1 MRKLISFTF
10 VFFASLFLFVL
21 GVSNF
26 KVNADSQINTYLE
39 QQENDSTGNETKI
52 RFICTIE
59 NVSDLNSISKIT
71 FNFYLYN
78 YISTGSYSENGTY
91 TTTTV
96 YDSVEGTNGKN
107 KIDNTYYAVFTLTGV
122 DKFKDYTLSTS
133 VTLDTN
139 VGDITTNEVT
149 HTIQD
154 SGDTF
159 FKGMDSSAVPALEA
173 AGVTYKNDNGDVED
187 VFKVLADHGVNY
199 IRVRVWNDPYYT
211 DSNNVKYSYG
221 GGNCDLANAI
231 AIGKRANKYGMKLL
245 VDFHYSDF
253 WADPEKQKLPKAWEG
268 YSDSQIVTAIYDFT
282 YASLTE
288 MKDAGI
294 DVGMVQVGNETND
307 ALCGHMGDSNMSAIC
322 SFFNSGSSAV
332 RAVYPS
338 ALVAVHF
345 ANPSNYSDYQWYASE
360 LNKYSVDYDV
370 FGTSYYPYWHG
381 SLNNLSKLLS
391 EIADTYNKDVC
402 VLETAYANTE
412 EYTDS
417 RSDGYNNT
425 VFTREQELAD
435 NTNSS
440 LPYEFTVDGQKNA
453 VINLMD
459 TIKNKTTNGLGVFY
473 WEGTWIKT
481 PSSSASITNSYSND
495 SEVYGTGWGN
505 KYAYYYDSA
514 NYKLENGGCAIEN
527 EAFFDENGNPFDSL
541 NAFKVDVSSAIT
553 RSTDGYASA
562 TLCNSSFE
570 DESLDGWVLRSSVD
584 GTWPKKDYKND
595 GSYGLSFGSSS
606 SYTLDLYQD
615 ISYIT
620 YGTYSFSLDVM
631 GNILSSNI
639 YIYVSINGVKTT
651 VSAPL
656 AGWDSWKTYTVTFS
670 ATLED
675 TVEVGFYVSA
685 SGIWGYIDNAK
696 LERVDSSSGTDVSFV
711 NDIEDSTFD
720 SYSSWT
726 ITQNV
731 AVTPS
736 IKTDSNATNNT
747 TPLLNMWGGN
757 DIGLDFSISQ
767 DVSGNNGTA
776 SFSIEISSGSYS
788 GCEIYAYISV
798 NGNVTKGQTVT
809 ATNGWDVWQTIS
821 VSNVSV
827 KDTDTV
833 IVGLYVKISDN
844 NSWIY
849 IDNATLSIS

>member
-71 FNFYLYN
+71 FNFYLYK

-122 DKFKDYTLSTS
+122 DKFKDYTLTTS

-139 VGDITTNEVT
+139 LGDITTNEVT

-173 AGVTYKNDNGDVED
+173 AGVVYRNDNGDVED

-211 DSNNVKYSYG
+211 DSNNVKYGYG

-253 WADPEKQKLPKAWEG
+253 WADPAKQKLPKAWEG
-268 YSDSQIVTAIYDFT
+268 YSDSEIVTAIYDFT

-322 SFFNSGSSAV
+322 SFFNSGSTAV

-345 ANPSNYSDYQWYASE
+345 ANPSNYSTYQWYASE

-381 SLNNLSKLLS
+381 THENLSTLLN
-391 EIADTYNKDVC
+391 EIATTYNKKVC

-425 VFTREQELAD
+425 VYTRAQELAD
-435 NTNSS
+435 DTNAY
-440 LPYEFTVDGQKNA
+440 LPYEFTVEGQKNA
-453 VINLMD
+453 LNDLIDLVSN
-459 TIKNKTTNGLGVFY
+459 IKNGLGVFY

-514 NYKLENGGCAIEN
+514 KYKLENGGCAIEN
-527 EAFFDENGNPFDSL
+527 EAFFDEDGNPFESLAVFKKVVNQEIDITNGTFESDDSSWTFT
-541 NAFKVDVSSAIT
+541 N
-553 RSTDGYASA
+553 
-562 TLCNSSFE
+562 NSSS
-570 DESLDGWVLRSSVD
+570 DI
-584 GTWPKKDYKND
+584 
-595 GSYGLSFGSSS
+595 SYGGGHTDSYSSNKTGMFHFYGADANSCNFTLS
-606 SYTLDLYQD
+606 QD
-615 ISYIT
+615 ISGVNGSYEFSIEIS
-620 YGTYSFSLDVM
+620 GGNDSSDYSSDSV
-631 GNILSSNI
+631 
-639 YIYVSINGVKTT
+639 YAYVSINGVITTGSEIALSGYNDWHT
-651 VSAPL
+651 VSILFSASRSDTVIVGISVNLPQAKSWGDIDNATLTEATTINTNTLENADFESTSTTGWTITNAPSTSEVKEMTGTNNSTYGYNFYDSNAFAFNL
-656 AGWDSWKTYTVTFS
+656 YQDISSNQGSVSFSIEISGMSSSDYEIYTYVSVNGVITKSATTTQLSGWDSWKT
-670 ATLED
+670 
-675 TVEVGFYVSA
+675 
-685 SGIWGYIDNAK
+685 
-696 LERVDSSSGTDVSFV
+696 
-711 NDIEDSTFD
+711 
-720 SYSSWT
+720 
-726 ITQNV
+726 
-731 AVTPS
+731 
-736 IKTDSNATNNT
+736 
-747 TPLLNMWGGN
+747 
-757 DIGLDFSISQ
+757 
-767 DVSGNNGTA
+767 
-776 SFSIEISSGSYS
+776 
-788 GCEIYAYISV
+788 
-798 NGNVTKGQTVT
+798 
-809 ATNGWDVWQTIS
+809 IS
-821 VSNVSV
+821 VSDVSV
-827 KDTDTV
+827 LSSDTV
-833 IVGLYVKISDN
+833 LVGIYVSYTGEGG
-844 NSWIY
+844 WGW

>member
-1 MRKLISFTF
+1 MKKVLYLTLGIFLSLFVFLISFGSTK
-10 VFFASLFLFVL
+10 VF
-21 GVSNF
+21 
-26 KVNADSQINTYLE
+26 ADSDITCTLE
-39 QQENDSTGNETKI
+39 QQENDTLGSETKI
-52 RFICTIE
+52 RYIATIE
-59 NVSDLNSISKIT
+59 NLYDLNDISEIV
-71 FNFYLYN
+71 FHFYLYKYN
-78 YISTGSYSENGTY
+78 SEGSYSKDGTF
-91 TTTTV
+91 TTTKV
-96 YDSVEGTNGKN
+96 YESVSGTNGKD
-107 KIDNTYYAVFTLTGV
+107 KVDNTYYAVFTLTNIA
-122 DKFKDYTLSTS
+122 DFKDYTISTY
-133 VTLDTN
+133 VALD
-139 VGDITTNEVT
+139 VEGDDIESNLVS

-159 FKGMDSSAVPALEA
+159 FKGMDSSAVPALEN
-173 AGVTYKNDNGDVED
+173 AGVVYRNENGEVED
-187 VFKVLADHGVNY
+187 VFKILADHGVNY

-211 DSNNVKYSYG
+211 ASNGEKYGYG

-253 WADPEKQKLPKAWEG
+253 WADPAKQKLPKAWEG
-268 YSDSQIVTAIYDFT
+268 YSDSQIETAIYDFT

-288 MKDAGI
+288 MKNAGI

-307 ALCGHMGDSNMSAIC
+307 AMCGHSGDSSMEAIC
-322 SFFNSGSSAV
+322 SFFSSGSAAV

-338 ALVAVHF
+338 ALVALHF
-345 ANPSNYSDYQWYASE
+345 ANPSNYDTYLWYASE

-391 EIADTYNKDVC
+391 EIASTYNKKVC

-435 NTNSS
+435 DTNSS
-440 LPYEFTVDGQKNA
+440 LPYEITVDGQKNA

-481 PSSSASITNSYSND
+481 PFDTLTASET
-495 SEVYGTGWGN
+495 YGTGWGN

-570 DESLDGWVLRSSVD
+570 DVSLDGWVVNSAPD
-584 GTWPKKDYKND
+584 DTWPKDSYKSD
-595 GSYGLSFGSSS
+595 GTYGLSFGSDS

-620 YGTYSFSLDVM
+620 YGTYKFSLDVM
-631 GNILSSNI
+631 GNSLTSNI

-656 AGWDSWKTYTVTFS
+656 TGWGSWKTYSVTFS

-675 TVEVGFYVSA
+675 RVEVGIYVNA
-685 SGIWGYIDNAK
+685 SGIWGYMDNAK
-696 LERVDSSSGTDVSFV
+696 LEKVDSTSGTDVSFV
-711 NDIEDSTFD
+711 NDLEDSTFD

-726 ITQNV
+726 ITQNTTLGYYGV
-731 AVTPS
+731 
-736 IKTDSNATNNT
+736 KENTDAKNNT
-747 TPLLNMWGGN
+747 TSRLNMWGGSN
-757 DIGLDFSISQ
+757 IGIDFSISQ

-776 SFSIEISSGSYS
+776 SFSIEISSDPYS
-788 GCEIYAYISV
+788 DCEIYAYVSV

-809 ATNGWDVWQTIS
+809 ATSGWDVWQTIS

-833 IVGLYVKISDN
+833 IVGLYVNIPDN
-844 NSWIY
+844 NAWID
-849 IDNATLSIS
+849 IDNATLTIS